1 MLAIPVNRARIISVR
16 RRGRVC
22 HELERWN
29 PLCCLESHLSVHN
42 SRLCH
47 LQVRFQD
54 RVGLHHSLADLG
66 FLRDLHLV
74 EASWGA
80 DLVDLDY
87 LRFLVLAQATEGAA
101 DVALVPDVALAEA
114 SWVADL
120 VDLDSLRALHLAEA
134 SWGAE
139 WVDLGLL
146 PDVALLP
153 MTYPEGVARGQTLR
167 CDQ

>member
-1 MLAIPVNRARIISVR
+1 VRARVIFVR
-16 RRGRVC
+16 RRGHDC

-29 PLCCLESHLSVHN
+29 SLCRLESRLPVRN
-42 SRLCH
+42 CRLCR
-47 LQVRFQD
+47 LQARFQD
-54 RVGLHHSLADLG
+54 RVGLHHSLADPG
-66 FLRDLHLV
+66 FLRALHLA

-80 DLVDLDY
+80 DLVELDF
-87 LRFLVLAQATEGAA
+87 LRV
-101 DVALVPDVALAEA
+101 
-114 SWVADL
+114 
-120 VDLDSLRALHLAEA
+120 LHLAEA

-153 MTYPEGVARGQTLR
+153 MTYPRGVAQGEAVR

>member
-66 FLRDLHLV
+66 FLRDLHL
-74 EASWGA
+74 
-80 DLVDLDY
+80 
-87 LRFLVLAQATEGAA
+87 
-101 DVALVPDVALAEA
+101 
-114 SWVADL
+114 
-120 VDLDSLRALHLAEA
+120 AEA

-153 MTYPEGVARGQTLR
+153 MIYPEGVARGQTLR